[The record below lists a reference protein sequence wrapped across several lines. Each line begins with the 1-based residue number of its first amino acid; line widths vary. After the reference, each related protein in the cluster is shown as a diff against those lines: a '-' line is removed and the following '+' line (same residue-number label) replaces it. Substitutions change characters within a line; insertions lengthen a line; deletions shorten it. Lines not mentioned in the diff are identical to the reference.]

1 MSATNLEL
9 TGVYAA
15 VLTPQHADLS
25 PDHDRLAAH
34 SRWLLANGCDGLGIL
49 GTTGEA
55 NSFSVAERVEIL
67 DKLAENGVP
76 TQGMMP
82 GTGCS
87 AIPDTVEITKKA
99 LEIGAGSVLM
109 LPPFYYKNPS
119 DDGLYAHFARVMD
132 AVGDNRL
139 KTYLYHFPQMSAVPF
154 SHDLI
159 ARFLKDFPGA
169 FCGIKDSSGDFENM
183 KTMAENFGKDGFDVF
198 AGTERYLLDTLKAGG
213 VGTITATG
221 NATSA
226 LCGAVYA
233 AWKAGSPDAE
243 GLQEQLTAQRLALQN
258 YPAAPA
264 LKDLLARESGKTSWG
279 NVRAPFLPLPADKAA
294 QLAADLAKVNFQLP
308 ALAA

>member
-1 MSATNLEL
+1 MSDRI
-9 TGVYAA
+9 TGVMAA
-15 VLTPQHADLS
+15 GLTAFNDDLS
-25 PDHDRLAAH
+25 IDVAGTLAH
-34 SRWLLANGCDGLGIL
+34 SRWLLANGCDGVLL
-49 GTTGEA
+49 FGTTGEG
-55 NSFSVAERVEIL
+55 NSLSLRERL
-67 DKLAENGVP
+67 DFLDALGATDLP
-76 TQGMMP
+76 MDRMMI
-82 GTGCS
+82 GTGCC
-87 AIPDTVEITKKA
+87 ALPDTVELTKKTLA
-99 LEIGAGSVLM
+99 IGIDSALM

-119 DDGLYAHFARVMD
+119 DDGLYAYFARVVE
-132 AVGDNRL
+132 AVGDSRL

-183 KTMAENFGKDGFDVF
+183 KTMAKTFGSDGFDVF

-221 NATSA
+221 NVTSA
-226 LCGAVYA
+226 MCGAVYA

-258 YPAAPA
+258 YPAAAA
-264 LKDLLARESGKTSWG
+264 LKQLLARESGKASWR
-279 NVRAPFLPLPADKAA
+279 NVRAPFLPLPADKAT
-294 QLAADLAKVNFQLP
+294 QLAADLTKVNFQLP

>member
-1 MSATNLEL
+1 MSDRI
-9 TGVYAA
+9 TGVMAA
-15 VLTPQHADLS
+15 GLTAFNDDLS
-25 PDHDRLAAH
+25 IDMAGTLAH
-34 SRWLLANGCDGLGIL
+34 SRWLLANGCDGVLL
-49 GTTGEA
+49 FGTTGEA
-55 NSFSVAERVEIL
+55 NSLSLAERL
-67 DKLAENGVP
+67 DFLDALGTSDLP
-76 TQGMMP
+76 MDRMMI
-82 GTGCS
+82 GTGCC
-87 AIPDTVEITKKA
+87 ALPDTVELTKKT
-99 LEIGAGSVLM
+99 LEIGIESALM

-226 LCGAVYA
+226 WCGAVYA